1 LILKTVATGGLK
13 HYITILYHILI
24 LQSNNFGILS
34 RFGLAFA
41 ETSAHPTIFLVLSS
55 MRNPTAAGFIM
66 VRIVGKDKKKFV
78 ARLPCVMNSMG

>member
-1 LILKTVATGGLK
+1 M
-13 HYITILYHILI
+13 LY
-24 LQSNNFGILS
+24 

>member
-24 LQSNNFGILS
+24 LQSNNFSMLY